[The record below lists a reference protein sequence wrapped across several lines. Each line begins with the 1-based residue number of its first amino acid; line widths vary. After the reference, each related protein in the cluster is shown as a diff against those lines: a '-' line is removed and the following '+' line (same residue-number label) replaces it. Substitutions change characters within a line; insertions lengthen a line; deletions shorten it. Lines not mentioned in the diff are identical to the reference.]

1 VSNYETN
8 EVKESEMRMRNLT
21 ATLSRIVVGGLLIL
35 GFGASESRGE
45 SLKLGVSTLTYGHSP
60 LWVAQRKG
68 FYGQEGLDLEIPA
81 LESGS
86 RAMQALLGGSTQL
99 VATTPEDLIRAT
111 EAGTPTVILAGV
123 LNALTHSLVA
133 GPKFKRAADLRGGK
147 VAASSVTGSV
157 TYALKLMLAKNDL
170 HYPKDYIIIQIGGSG
185 VRFAALKGGG
195 IDAALVAEP
204 LALVAEEA
212 GLSNIGFVGDYLP
225 KMQVTVVG
233 ARSDWAKA
241 NRDVVVRYLKG
252 LVRTFRWLHGNK
264 EEGIEATSA
273 VAKVEKKFGAR
284 GHGIYT
290 ARQVWP
296 IDGNPT
302 IEGMKVVLDSMHAD
316 KILATPQ
323 RPEKYLDLSYLNEA
337 LKQLPAK

>member
-1 VSNYETN
+1 
-8 EVKESEMRMRNLT
+8 MRTRTLT
-21 ATLSRIVVGGLLIL
+21 TIL
-35 GFGASESRGE
+35 GFVIFCGFAISAFGVSESRGE
-45 SLKLGVSTLTYGHSP
+45 NLKLGVSTLTFGHSP

-123 LNALTHSLVA
+123 LNALTHSLMA
-133 GPKFKRAADLRGGK
+133 GPKFKKAADLRGGK

-170 HYPKDYIIIQIGGSG
+170 HYPKDYILIQIGGSG

-225 KMQVTVVG
+225 HMQVTVVG
-233 ARSDWAKA
+233 ARADWAKA
-241 NRDVVVRYLKG
+241 NRGVVVRYLKG
-252 LVRTFRWLHGNK
+252 LVRTFRWLHNNK
-264 EEGIEATSA
+264 EEAIEATSS
-273 VAKVEKKFGAR
+273 VAKIETKFGAR
-284 GHGIYT
+284 GHHIYT
-290 ARQVWP
+290 SRQVWP
-296 IDGNPT
+296 IDGSPT
-302 IEGMKVVLDSMHAD
+302 PEGLKVVLDSMHAD
-316 KILATPQ
+316 KILGAPQ
-323 RPEKYLDLSYLNEA
+323 RPEKYLDLSYLHEA